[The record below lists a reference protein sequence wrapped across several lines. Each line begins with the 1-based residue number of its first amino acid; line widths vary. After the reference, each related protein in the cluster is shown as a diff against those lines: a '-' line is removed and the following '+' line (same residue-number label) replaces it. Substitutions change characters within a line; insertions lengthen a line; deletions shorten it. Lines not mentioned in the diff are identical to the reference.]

1 MTSVDDRSVLLFSL
15 SRGEIVLLPFLHSQK
30 VFLLQFQKGK
40 LDTLAFAVLN
50 VGFLVEDDIPVV
62 V

>member
-1 MTSVDDRSVLLFSL
+1 M
-15 SRGEIVLLPFLHSQK
+15 PFLHSQK